1 MAVICALVVGLSALC
16 LFLVVFSLAAHDIV
30 GKAKQ
35 YEAYVIALS
44 NKAAAYH
51 RSATQQLAS
60 SKIASKVMEQSQSLS
75 NPISDFSVGTFMVN
89 ATQMLLSSFANWLSN
104 SVLVIVFVI
113 YLLEGQRKRRGPRRG
128 IFGRIEGRIQ
138 ARPRAGGW
146 ACGVRSLPELQL
158 RRLAGCSAT

>member
-128 IFGRIEGRIQ
+128 IFGRIKGRIQ
-138 ARPRAGGW
+138 ARPRAGGGRA
-146 ACGVRSLPELQL
+146 ACEASL
-158 RRLAGCSAT
+158 S